1 MAADIALT
9 EAQRSN
15 IATLRDV
22 QELSDRTQNRLSTGR
37 QVNNVV
43 DDAVA
48 FFTSKALYD
57 RADDFLERKDYIEQ
71 GVSTLQAALDA
82 TEAIDDLLDQMKGIA
97 EAAKSQSTAERQSST
112 EQFNELGT
120 QISQLVEDAEYNGY
134 NLLSDTNNELDIR
147 FSDRTASRIVV
158 GGFDLNST
166 SAGTTDD
173 ALRSQLF
180 SNVAFN
186 ASVDN
191 NTFKGLS
198 VVMSGEETSSFTAL
212 GANNSALAVVEY
224 AISNL
229 DDAINRL
236 RAVASD
242 LGSNVS
248 ILTTRV
254 DFTEDYTEVLNTGG
268 DKLTLA
274 DMNEEGANLTA
285 LQTRQELG
293 IQSLAISGDQQ
304 RSVLSLL
311 Q

>member
-1 MAADIALT
+1 MATDIALT

-22 QELSDRTQNRLSTGR
+22 QDLSDRTQNRLATGR
-37 QVNNVV
+37 EVNNVV

-48 FFTSKALYD
+48 YFTSKSLYD
-57 RADDFLERKDYIEQ
+57 RADDFLERKDYIDQ

-82 TEAIDDLLDQMKGIA
+82 TEAIDELLDQMKGIA
-97 EAAKSQSTAERQSST
+97 EASKSQTTAERQAST
-112 EQFNELGT
+112 DQFNELGS
-120 QISQLVEDAEYNGY
+120 QISQLIEDAEYNGY
-134 NLLSDTNNELDIR
+134 NLLSDTNNELDVR
-147 FSDRTASRIVV
+147 FSVRTASRIIV

-166 SAGTTDD
+166 SAGDTDET
-173 ALRSQLF
+173 LRTQLF

-186 ASVDN
+186 PNVEN

-198 VVMSGEETSSFTAL
+198 VVMSGEETSSFTAM
-212 GANNSALAVVEY
+212 GANNSALAIVEY
-224 AISNL
+224 AIKNL

-248 ILTTRV
+248 ILTTRS
-254 DFTEDYTEVLNTGG
+254 DFTEAYTDVLNTGG

>member
-22 QELSDRTQNRLSTGR
+22 QEMSDRTQNRLSTGR
-37 QVNNVV
+37 EVNNVV

-166 SAGTTDD
+166 SAGDTDA

-212 GANNSALAVVEY
+212 GANNSALAIVEY

>member
-1 MAADIALT
+1 MTSDIALT

-22 QELSDRTQNRLSTGR
+22 QDLSDRTQTRLSTGR
-37 QVNNVV
+37 EVNTVV

-48 FFTSKALYD
+48 FFTSKSLYD
-57 RADDFLERKDYIEQ
+57 RADDFLERKDYIDQ
-71 GVSTLQAALDA
+71 GISTLQAALDA
-82 TEAIDDLLDQMKGIA
+82 TEAIDELLDQMKGIA
-97 EAAKSQSTAERQSST
+97 EASKSQTTAERQAST
-112 EQFNELGT
+112 EQFNELGS
-120 QISQLVEDAEYNGY
+120 QISQLIEDAEYNGY

-166 SAGTTDD
+166 SAGDTDER
-173 ALRSQLF
+173 LRTQLF
-180 SNVAFN
+180 SAVAFN
-186 ASVDN
+186 TSVEN

-198 VVMSGEETSSFTAL
+198 VVMSGEETSSFTAM
-212 GANNSALAVVEY
+212 GANNSALAIVEY
-224 AISNL
+224 AINNL
-229 DDAINRL
+229 DDAVNRL

-248 ILTTRV
+248 ILTTRA
-254 DFTEDYTEVLNTGG
+254 DFTEDYTDVLNTGG